1 MNKSFNNSFL
11 LLGFAKSHEE
21 GYYRIGVASFQLK
34 AVGLHCGRRRKKKR
48 PLTLSHDQA

>member
-11 LLGFAKSHEE
+11 LLGFTKSHKE

-34 AVGLHCGRRRKKKR
+34 AVGLDCGRRRRRKKG
-48 PLTLSHDQA
+48 L